1 MTNNDSSTTRGVW
14 TWFQAHCDVCNWI
27 GTEHSFPD
35 VEDAAEKASMDLL
48 KHIDE
53 EHYGVA

>member
-1 MTNNDSSTTRGVW
+1 MTDNDSSTTRGVW
-14 TWFQAHCDVCNWI
+14 VWFQPHCDACNWI
-27 GTEHSFPD
+27 GDEHSFPD
-35 VEDAAEKASMDLL
+35 ADDAAEKAALQLL